1 MRLSTIK
8 KISDVVKALNN
19 DAGADTHAT
28 ISVNVELPR
37 GMKVTAVS
45 FDASHCLILLV
56 EGQFGGATSV
66 NARMLTDWT
75 GRKILHEL
83 EKELVADDPFDA
95 DGSLL
100 EFYP

>member
-19 DAGADTHAT
+19 DAGVNTHNA
-28 ISVNVELPR
+28 IEVEVELPR
-37 GMKVTAVS
+37 GMKVKAVG
-45 FDASHCLILLV
+45 FDASHCLIIAV
-56 EGQFGGATSV
+56 EGQYGSATYV

-75 GRKILHEL
+75 GRKVL
-83 EKELVADDPFDA
+83 EVLEDALNVGPFDA